1 MKRMK
6 KILAMLMAST
16 MVLGMAMTAN
26 AADPKNPD
34 GIVGTEDDKGTIT
47 VSGIEAENGITVTA
61 YPIVK
66 ATYDGNSNFNGYD
79 VVYDSVNP
87 VIDLEK
93 TYSNGAVEIG
103 LDHLNAIIAA
113 KNTQDAVVM
122 TSQNGTY
129 TADVPV
135 GAYLVEVSGAE
146 AKVYSP
152 IVVSVNYQNKDGDN
166 AINGGAVNVIADGN
180 AWIKESDVPT
190 FTKTERDVSGDK
202 TAETDFGNS
211 VNVGSEIEYTLTIK
225 PIPYYGGAHPV
236 LNIVDTLDEG
246 LTYVEGSLTVGLE
259 QQPLSEGGFEANKDY
274 TFTKSPDGKTL
285 TVDFVV
291 GGNYTL
297 NDYADPANSI
307 VITYKATLNENAKIA
322 ATNDLAKENVNTAV
336 LNYTK
341 DSKYD
346 IDDVKETLEE
356 KTYTYTFDIKNALV
370 KTDEEKKPLGGA
382 EFGLFTDAACETPYI
397 NGLDNDGLYITDTNG
412 KLEIKGLEAGTY
424 YLKEVKAPAGYSV
437 NTTVFPIVISASY
450 VEEATE
456 GKDQGQLESLT
467 ITVKDTP
474 ITQASFEIPN
484 TKLVSLPSTGGI
496 GTTIFTVAGCGIM
509 IAAAFFFFK
518 NRKKEEN

>member
-34 GIVGTEDDKGTIT
+34 GIIGTSDDKGTIT
-47 VSGIEAENGITVTA
+47 VSGIDAENGITVTA

-66 ATYDGNSNFNGYD
+66 ATYDGKGNFNGYD
-79 VVYDSVNP
+79 VVYDSVTP
-87 VIDLEK
+87 AIDLEI
-93 TYSNGAVEIG
+93 TYPNGAVEIG

-113 KNTQDAVVM
+113 KNTADAVEM
-122 TSQNGTY
+122 TLQNGTY

-152 IVVSVNYQNKDGDN
+152 IVVSVNYKNDEGDN
-166 AINGGAVNVIADGN
+166 VIDGGSVNVIEGGH

-190 FTKTERDVSGDK
+190 FTKTERDVNGDVSN
-202 TAETDFGNS
+202 ETDFGNS
-211 VNVGSEIEYTLTIK
+211 VNVGKEIEYTLKIN
-225 PIPYYGGAHPV
+225 PIPYYGGDHPV

-246 LTYVEGSLTVGLE
+246 LTYVPNSLAVGLE
-259 QQPLSEGGFEANKDY
+259 QQQVSEDGSTNGINY
-274 TFTKSPDGKTL
+274 SFTQEGQTL
-285 TVDFVV
+285 KVDFVV
-291 GGNYTL
+291 GGEYTL
-297 NDYADPANSI
+297 NEYAKRSI
-307 VITYKATLNENAKIA
+307 VITYRATLNEKAKIA

-341 DSKYD
+341 DSKYNTAN
-346 IDDVKETLEE
+346 VTGRLEE

-370 KTDEEKKPLGGA
+370 KTGEEENPLGGA
-382 EFGLFTDAACETPYI
+382 TFGLFTDAACKTPYT
-397 NGLDNDGLYITDTNG
+397 NGLDNDGRYDTDSNG
-412 KLEIKGLEAGTY
+412 QLEIRGLKAGTY
-424 YLKEVKAPAGYSV
+424 YLKEIKAPAGYSV

-450 VEEATE
+450 VDGLAE
-456 GKDQGQLESLT
+456 GKDQGQLEELT
-467 ITVKDTP
+467 ITVDGKE
-474 ITQASFEIPN
+474 IAQAFEIPN

-509 IAAAFFFFK
+509 IAAAFFFFAS
-518 NRKKEEN
+518 RKKENK

>member
-26 AADPKNPD
+26 AADPKNLD
-34 GIVGTEDDKGTIT
+34 GIIGTCDDKGTIT
-47 VSGIEAENGITVTA
+47 VSGIEAEAGIIVTA

-66 ATYDGNSNFNGYD
+66 ATYDGKGNFNGYD

-113 KNTQDAVVM
+113 KKTADAVEM
-122 TSQNGTY
+122 TLQNGTY
-129 TADVPV
+129 TADVQV

-146 AKVYSP
+146 VKVYSP
-152 IVVSVNYQNKDGDN
+152 IVVSVNYKNDEGDN
-166 AINGGAVNVIADGN
+166 VIDGGAVNVIADGN

-190 FTKTERDVSGDK
+190 FTKTERDVNGDVSN
-202 TAETDFGNS
+202 ETDFGNS
-211 VNVGSEIEYTLTIK
+211 VNVGKEIEYTLKIN
-225 PIPYYGGAHPV
+225 PIPYYGGDHPV

-246 LTYVEGSLTVGLE
+246 LTYVDGSLTVGLE
-259 QQPLSEGGFEANKDY
+259 QQPLSEGGFIEGEDY
-274 TFTKSPDGKTL
+274 TFTKSSDGKTL

-297 NDYADPANSI
+297 NDYANPANSI
-307 VITYKATLNENAKIA
+307 VITYKATLNEKAKIA
-322 ATNDLAKENVNTAV
+322 ATNDLAQENVNTAV

-341 DSKYD
+341 DSKYNTEN
-346 IDDVKETLEE
+346 VTGRLEE

-382 EFGLFTDAACETPYI
+382 EFGLFTDTACETPYT
-397 NGLDNDGLYITDTNG
+397 NGLDNDGLYITDVKG

-424 YLKEVKAPAGYSV
+424 YLKEVKAPLGYSV

-450 VEEATE
+450 AEEATE
-456 GKDQGQLESLT
+456 GKDQGQLKELT
-467 ITVKDTP
+467 ITVDGKE
-474 ITQASFEIPN
+474 ITKAFEIPN